1 MLSNPSPSPS
11 PEPSGQYP
19 QEIVDYVIE
28 RTLIRARQTV
38 RRVYN
43 IGEVGDV
50 QQDLLEDVFRRLP
63 KFDGERADIKTFISR
78 VIDNKVSNMID
89 QFWSARH
96 SGEGRGPSLD
106 DWVLDEDGE
115 WTRRHNMM
123 DANLLRAH
131 RGTDEGMGERRG
143 DQEMANLKADV
154 AAVMAKLPPE
164 LRELCVRL
172 QTQTPHEIIRQTGKA
187 RDVVYKQIAEIRE
200 AFTKAELHH
209 YQNVE
214 KVFSSEVTHGN
225 GRRGNEY

>member
-1 MLSNPSPSPS
+1 MLSNPSIESPS
-11 PEPSGQYP
+11 QYP

-28 RTLIRARQTV
+28 RTLIRARQVV

-43 IGEVGDV
+43 LGEVGDI
-50 QQDLLEDVFRRLP
+50 QHDLLEDVFRRLP

-78 VIDNKVSNMID
+78 VIDNKVSSMID

-96 SGEGRGPSLD
+96 SGEGKGPSLD

-131 RGTDEGMGERRG
+131 RGMEEGTGEGRSA
-143 DQEMANLKADV
+143 EEVANLKADV
-154 AAVMAKLPPE
+154 VAVMAKLPPE

-187 RDVVYKQIAEIRE
+187 RDVVYKQIAEVRE

-209 YQNVE
+209 YQKVE
-214 KVFSSEVTHGN
+214 KTFCSEVTHGN
-225 GRRGNEY
+225 GRRGTEY